1 MTKHNRAVAILMVL
15 GWFGLSQSA
24 SASLEDELQ
33 ALYARY
39 GRESVVGKVARDNP
53 GKAPPAQTAA
63 TDGALAPLEPDQD
76 SKAKGLQLFSGQ
88 PFKLLIRRT
97 YNEVTSDEDRTVS
110 SPKDSDRT
118 TEGAQFAYSHDYLKH
133 GDQWSAIGSVIASF
147 ELINRY
153 DKPAAQHGLE
163 LELFQFVPSVS
174 LNRVTNDFD
183 SSNHVD
189 ELTFRAG
196 VFAQWLGIAGPL
208 RLLNFI
214 GNATYVRDS
223 GFHRGGIIAG
233 EVDLEPLT
241 NLPGNRTFY
250 RVFGQPGDTK
260 RETAV
265 LELKWR
271 GRLHSEFGA
280 HTASSGPD
288 DESFFRIGPSVALT
302 LDPFFLQRLTA
313 SVDYGYLVGFGGGPA
328 NSHHLLAKVGLILD
342 RSTETNHFTLNATY
356 EDGDTPLVENR
367 VRTFLV
373 TLGIKY

>member
-1 MTKHNRAVAILMVL
+1 MSKHNLAAAILVAL
-15 GWFGLSQSA
+15 SWFGLSRSA

-33 ALYARY
+33 ALYAKY
-39 GRESVVGKVARDNP
+39 GRDSVVGKVARDNP
-53 GKAPPAQTAA
+53 AKNPSAQTAP
-63 TDGALAPLEPDQD
+63 TDGALAPVESDQD
-76 SKAKGLQLFSGQ
+76 SKTKGLQLFSRQ

-97 YNEVTSDEDRTVS
+97 YNEVTSDEDRTAS

-133 GDQWSAIGSVIASF
+133 GDQWSAIASVIASF
-147 ELINRY
+147 ELIDRY
-153 DKPAAQHGLE
+153 DQPATQHGLE
-163 LELFQFVPSVS
+163 LTLFQFVPSVS

-189 ELTFRAG
+189 ELTLRAG
-196 VFAQWLGIAGPL
+196 VFAQWLGIAGPI
-208 RLLNFI
+208 RLLNFM
-214 GNATYVRDS
+214 GNGTYVRDS

-250 RVFGQPGDTK
+250 RVLGQSGDAK

-288 DESFFRIGPSVALT
+288 DEAFFRVGPSVTLT

-313 SVDYGYLVGFGGGPA
+313 SIDYGYLVGFGGGPA

-342 RSTETNHFTLNATY
+342 RVPETSHLTLNATY